1 MLDGERS
8 ARSRY
13 GEWFGLA
20 ATALTVLGTAVFLG
34 GMLFVALGV
43 AGLVGYHFAPGSV
56 SPAMA
61 PGWRIVVGIG
71 ALAASA
77 MLHKVLRAWCL
88 SMASSNAGTSVR
100 RSPADE

>member
-1 MLDGERS
+1 MTDGERS
-8 ARSRY
+8 AGRR

-20 ATALTVLGTAVFLG
+20 AATLTVLGTAVFLG
-34 GMLFVALGV
+34 GVLFVGLGV

-71 ALAASA
+71 ALAVSA
-77 MLHKVLRAWCL
+77 MLRKI
-88 SMASSNAGTSVR
+88 MESSKKR
-100 RSPADE
+100 RISE